1 MNDFIRYR
9 ENKSSVRLLGTNT
22 TITLKDEYAYVN
34 VKVDWNQSV
43 PQKDKGLLTFAGFEI
58 QSNILP
64 EHLTHKE
71 QVLQIQIRLMEQV
84 AQLQK
89 AVKELDQI
97 RKTDSII

>member
-34 VKVDWNQSV
+34 VKVDWNQSI

-58 QSNILP
+58 QSGILP

-84 AQLQK
+84 EQLQK